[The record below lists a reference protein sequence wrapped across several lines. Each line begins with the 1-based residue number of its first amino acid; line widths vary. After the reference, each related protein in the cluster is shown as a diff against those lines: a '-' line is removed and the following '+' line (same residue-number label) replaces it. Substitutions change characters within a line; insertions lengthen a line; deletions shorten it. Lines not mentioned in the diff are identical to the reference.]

1 MGCVCGYVR
10 GKGGVWRVQGRCV
23 EGYVRGAREV
33 CGGVC
38 EGCKGGVCGGV
49 CEGCKGGVWRG
60 M

>member
-1 MGCVCGYVR
+1 MRGAREVC
-10 GKGGVWRVQGRCV
+10 

-38 EGCKGGVCGGV
+38 EGCKGGV
-49 CEGCKGGVWRG
+49 WRG